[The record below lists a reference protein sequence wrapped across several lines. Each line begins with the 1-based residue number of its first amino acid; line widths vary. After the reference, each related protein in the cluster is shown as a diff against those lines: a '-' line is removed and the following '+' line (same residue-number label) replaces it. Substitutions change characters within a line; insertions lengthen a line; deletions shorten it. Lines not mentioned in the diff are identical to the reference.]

1 MAGDDEVSYTLY
13 FIKQHL
19 FGDPFFSLD
28 SPSSCFNPDLSLA
41 PPSPPPPSDS
51 SCASS
56 SLSIMQADDIS
67 VFDFD
72 FLHEGPTTAHF
83 LQFPHQEPHTW
94 SSERPSS
101 LAIPRPAAVPKV
113 EWTSPAEE
121 PRAAVTSGVFAEAGD
136 GRGYRGVRRRPWGKY
151 AAEIRDPK
159 RKGSRVWLGTYDTPL
174 QAARAYDRAAFQMR
188 GSKAILNFPNEVG
201 TVVADWT
208 SPPLPVTVRTSS
220 DSVLPSEVKPM
231 KRERSADDCIEVEI
245 LQPEVKRERHEE
257 EPVVVMVARGEGSHG
272 AAAGALTGSPPPT
285 PSSWISAWEWG
296 DLKEDLFN
304 LPLLSPLSPYPPLG
318 FPQLT
323 VV

>member
-188 GSKAILNFPNEVG
+188 GTKAILNFPNEDGSVVTGQGKQEAVG
-201 TVVADWT
+201 WG
-208 SPPLPVTVRTSS
+208 S
-220 DSVLPSEVKPM
+220 DRVLPAEVKPIM
-231 KRERSADDCIEVEI
+231 KRERSADDYEVEI
-245 LQPEVKRERHEE
+245 LKPVVKRERQEE
-257 EPVVVMVARGEGSHG
+257 EAVGVITRTDGSHG
-272 AAAGALTGSPPPT
+272 AAAEAVTGNPPLT
-285 PSSWISAWEWG
+285 PSSWSSVWEGG
-296 DLKEDLFN
+296 DMSGLFS
-304 LPLLSPLSPYPPLG
+304 LPPLSPLSPH
-318 FPQLT
+318 PQLGYPQLL
-323 VV
+323 VI